1 MLTIRQLTRPG
12 LEPVDLSIEAG
23 ECVALSGPSGAGKS
37 ILMRAIVDLDPNEG
51 DIRLDDA
58 ARGDIP
64 APRWRRLVAYV
75 PPDSGWW
82 ADDVASHFPDA
93 DAARRLLPRLGL
105 PAEALV
111 WPVARL
117 STGERQ
123 RLALA
128 RALLVEPRVL
138 LLDEPTSGLDQ
149 ETALKVEDVL
159 RERLADG
166 VAILLVTHDPGQI
179 RRLAGRRLRMKEGKV
194 TEDASAP
201 AEDRMEAGA

>member
-37 ILMRAIVDLDPNEG
+37 MLMRAIVDLDPNEG
-51 DIRLDDA
+51 DVRLDGA

-75 PPDSGWW
+75 SPESGWW
-82 ADDVASHFPDA
+82 ADDVASHFPDG

-128 RALLVEPRVL
+128 RALVVEPRVL
-138 LLDEPTSGLDQ
+138 LLDEPTSGLDR
-149 ETALKVEDVL
+149 ESARKVEDVL

-166 VAILLVTHDPGQI
+166 VAILLVTHDHGQT
-179 RRLAGRRLRMKEGKV
+179 RRLARRSLLMKDGKV
-194 TEDASAP
+194 TDATPASAQSGS
-201 AEDRMEAGA
+201 GA

>member
-1 MLTIRQLTRPG
+1 MLTIRHLTRPG
-12 LEPVDLSIEAG
+12 LEPVDMSIEAG
-23 ECVALSGPSGAGKS
+23 ECVALSGASGAGKS
-37 ILMRAIVDLDPNEG
+37 VLMRAIVDLDPNEG
-51 DIRLDDA
+51 EVHLDDA
-58 ARGDIP
+58 ARADIP

-82 ADDVASHFPDA
+82 ADDVASHFPDG
-93 DAARRLLPRLGL
+93 DAAGRLLSRLGL
-105 PAEALV
+105 PAEALD

-138 LLDEPTSGLDQ
+138 LLDEPTSGLDR
-149 ETALKVEDVL
+149 ETALKVEDTL

-166 VAILLVTHDPGQI
+166 VAILLVTHDPEQT
-179 RRLAGRRLRMKEGKV
+179 RRLARRRLVMKDGRI
-194 TEDASAP
+194 TDAAGVA
-201 AEDRMEAGA
+201 AENRREAGA

>member
-12 LEPVDLSIEAG
+12 LEPVDLSMGAG

-37 ILMRAIVDLDPNEG
+37 VLMRAIVDLDPNAGEVY
-51 DIRLDDA
+51 LDDT
-58 ARGDIP
+58 ARADIP

-82 ADDVASHFPDA
+82 ADDVASHFPDG
-93 DAARRLLPRLGL
+93 DAAGRLLPRLGL
-105 PAEALV
+105 PAEALT
-111 WPVARL
+111 WPVDRL

-128 RALLVEPRVL
+128 RALLLGPRVL
-138 LLDEPTSGLDQ
+138 LLDEPTSGLDR

-159 RERLADG
+159 CERLADG
-166 VAILLVTHDPGQI
+166 VAILLVTHDPEQT
-179 RRLAGRRLRMKEGKV
+179 RRLVRRRLVMKDGKV
-194 TEDASAP
+194 TDDARVP
-201 AEDRMEAGA
+201 AENRIEA